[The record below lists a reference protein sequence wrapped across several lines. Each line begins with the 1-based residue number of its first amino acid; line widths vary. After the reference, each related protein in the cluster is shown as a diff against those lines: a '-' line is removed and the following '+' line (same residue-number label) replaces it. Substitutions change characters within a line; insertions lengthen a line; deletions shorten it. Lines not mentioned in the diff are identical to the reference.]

1 MEQLTSRTDVRFRSG
16 DDECAAW
23 YYPSR
28 NGACVVMAGG
38 FGVPKEPGTDPFAV
52 PFHEAGFGV
61 LAFDYRGLGAS
72 GGTPRLVQ
80 RIDDQLAD
88 WDAALAFAATLP
100 GVRSDCLAIWG
111 FSLSGGHVFRVAARH
126 PELVAAIAQTPN
138 ADGRAA
144 TRNALR
150 FQSAGGLL
158 RLFTRAVRDQ
168 VGGRVGREPLLVP
181 LAGPRG
187 TVALLSTPDAIGG
200 GEALG
205 PDNRYPDWAQA
216 VAARSALQLGSYRP
230 GSVAAD
236 VRCPLLV
243 VVCDDDR
250 TALVAPSVEAAGRAP
265 DAEVVHL
272 PGGHYAPFLDQ
283 HDAAVTA
290 ELAFLHRAVDRRHG
304 TQCGGSDRA

>member
-1 MEQLTSRTDVRFRSG
+1 MDLRTTRTGVRFRSG

-38 FGVPKEPGTDPFAV
+38 FGVPKEPGTDPFAA
-52 PFHEAGFGV
+52 PFHDAGFGV

-80 RIDDQLAD
+80 RIADQLAD

-100 GVRSDCLAIWG
+100 GVQPDRLAVWG
-111 FSLSGGHVFRVAARH
+111 FSLSGGHVLRVAARH
-126 PELVAAIAQTPN
+126 PELMAAIAQTPN

-150 FQSAGGLL
+150 FQSAGGIL
-158 RLFTRAVRDQ
+158 RLFARALRDQ
-168 VGGRVGREPLLVP
+168 LGGLLGREPLLVP
-181 LAGPRG
+181 LAGRRG
-187 TVALLSTPDAIGG
+187 TVALLSTPDAVGG

-205 PDNRYPDWAQA
+205 AGDRYPDWAQA

-230 GSVAAD
+230 GSAASD
-236 VRCPLLV
+236 IRCRLLV

-250 TALVAPSVEAAGRAP
+250 TALVAPSVAAAGRAP
-265 DAEVVHL
+265 HAEVVHL

-283 HDAAVTA
+283 HDVAVTA
-290 ELAFLHRAVDRRHG
+290 ELDFLRRA
-304 TQCGGSDRA
+304 TI